1 MAYSGFFGTSGT
13 GRSRPGPAVTP
24 PEDPNARGDAYLDK
38 QIAQNDARIAEL
50 SGAGATGA
58 TTGSTGGSFRSG
70 NTIDGKTGK
79 VAPAT
84 SRQNIPNMF
93 GGKTFSGD
101 FTPSSRSPLKANAPY
116 SMDGGGG
123 DRKGYGDMSYLTPTM
138 ARPEMGDLPEYNL
151 PEIDEGRISS
161 LTERGMGTAL
171 GRLDRGF
178 NRGLVEARY
187 STNANVRD
195 MSRRNLMQ
203 GRGEGIANIRTGAQN
218 NAMAQYMPEFQAKV
232 NKSGAEYQAGVNR
245 VNNQFQADTNNY
257 ISSQAKISS
266 SGQRVPPPGQ
276 SYLTPQTG
284 NPFSK
289 GPRSTMPLINPRSR
303 YGY

>member
-1 MAYSGFFGTSGT
+1 MTYSGFFGTSGT
-13 GRSRPGPAVTP
+13 GRSRPGPAVTA
-24 PEDPNARGDAYLDK
+24 PEGQDPG
-38 QIAQNDARIAEL
+38 
-50 SGAGATGA
+50 G
-58 TTGSTGGSFRSG
+58 GGSVYTQPSG
-70 NTIDGKTGK
+70 SYNGTTGK
-79 VAPAT
+79 VVPAT
-84 SRQNIPNMF
+84 SRQNLPNMF
-93 GGKTFSGD
+93 GGKTFSNEPSRP
-101 FTPSSRSPLKANAPY
+101 FTMPRPF

-123 DRKGYGDMSYLTPTM
+123 GRGGNRQGYGDMSYLTPTT
-138 ARPEMGDLPEYNL
+138 ARPEMGALPEYNL

-218 NAMAQYMPEFQAKV
+218 NAMSQYMPEFQAQV

-245 VNNQFQADTNNY
+245 VNTQFQADTNDY
-257 ISSQAKISS
+257 ISSKAKISS